1 VTHPRRARDELQTIP
16 GVGPALAA
24 DLRLLGLSRVA
35 DLRGRDPEGLYA
47 ELEAL
52 TGTHVDRCV
61 LYVFRSAVYWA
72 GTSSPDPELSL
83 WWSWKDG
90 GEAERRG
97 LIPQPRRAATT

>member
-1 VTHPRRARDELQTIP
+1 VTRPARSRVPRDELREIP
-16 GVGPALAA
+16 GIGVAMAA
-24 DLRLLGLSRVA
+24 DLRLLGVTRVA
-35 DLRGRDPEGLYA
+35 DLRDRDPEGLYA

-52 TGTHVDRCV
+52 MGTHVDRCV

-72 GTSSPDPELSL
+72 GTDTPDPLLSL

-97 LIPQPRRAATT
+97 LIPPA